1 MDFRHFIV
9 TAFGGFVVDLFG
21 ALYLYELNK
30 QKEYK

>member
-9 TAFGGFVVDLFG
+9 TAFDGFVVDLFG
-21 ALYLYELNK
+21 ALYELNK